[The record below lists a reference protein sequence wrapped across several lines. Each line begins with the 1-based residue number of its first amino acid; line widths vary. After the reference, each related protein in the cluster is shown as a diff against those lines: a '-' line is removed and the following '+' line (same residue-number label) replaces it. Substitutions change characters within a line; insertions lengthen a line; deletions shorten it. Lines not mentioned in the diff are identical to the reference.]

1 MQIVYS
7 EDEVSE
13 ELLEYKK
20 ELEGYGAKVFLVKTG
35 TEMKCV
41 LKSQIIRVL
50 AFLLPFVQ
58 VCDYIHTYVFSI
70 HLQMQCNQIA
80 LFALF

>member
-7 EDEVSE
+7 EEEVSE

-50 AFLLPFVQ
+50 AYLLPFVQ
-58 VCDYIHTYVFSI
+58 VCDVNIIYLFEI
-70 HLQMQCNQIA
+70 HLQSYSLCSLLA
-80 LFALF
+80 K

>member
-58 VCDYIHTYVFSI
+58 VCTLPQQLEGEV
-70 HLQMQCNQIA
+70 
-80 LFALF
+80 